1 MAEQR
6 HVSIPKPFASGDAGE
21 WFKRFEICC
30 KANAW
35 DEKAKVLKLPTLLE
49 GEALAT
55 WMELSEDEQEDYGAA
70 KQKMIERMVPASFVS
85 MDGFLKCRL
94 RSGEALSLYLYEL
107 KRLLDQ
113 AMPGLDATARSPLL
127 LHQFM
132 EGLPT
137 VVSKQLRAAGD
148 VKDLDTALERAR
160 TLMTLEEGSTT
171 VAAMEEKLR
180 EETQVQ
186 KLAHQIT
193 LLTEQVAALS
203 DTLNDNAGKEKEMQ
217 NVFRVD
223 DWGIW
228 LGIVVSRETTTG
240 RGATVNILLDSGS
253 SISLVRKA
261 ALQVAENVRVITP
274 TTLIQLVTA
283 AGEKLKIVDYV
294 TAPIQVLYN
303 NNNRNKPDG
312 LSTLLPIIQK
322 AKSTSHFAAAT
333 RSQDEDVVDECAVP
347 KFGNLVAS
355 FELPECPRSEL
366 KTVVGKF
373 KTLFRTLP
381 GKTDYADHYIPTTG
395 SPVRVPPRRIPEQYR
410 SEVEEQIKS
419 MLQQGIIENSCSPW
433 MAPAVYVEK
442 KSGDIR
448 LCVDYREL
456 NKRTKK
462 DAYPLPLPDEVQG
475 HMAGATIFSTLD
487 LQSGY
492 WQLPVYAKDRE
503 KTAFCPG
510 PGMGLYQFT
519 RMPFGL
525 TGAPSSF
532 QHLMDTV
539 MRGLLFVRTYIDDV
553 IIFSKDESQHK
564 EHLNIVFQKLQGAG
578 LTLRG
583 KKCHIGMDK
592 VFYLGHT
599 FSGAGMMPDPGK
611 VKVVEEWP
619 TPHDVH
625 SVRQFLGLA
634 SYYRRYVNAF
644 AAIAAPLHVLTQKD
658 TPFNWTTECDAA
670 FQTLKQNLVQAPIL
684 AYPRF
689 DQDAGTFVLQAD
701 ASAVGLGAVL
711 EQDGHVIAYA
721 SRSLN
726 KSEQQYSVIQKECLA
741 VVYALKQFRHYL
753 LGRPFNITTDHAP
766 LQWLSAQKMEGLLCR
781 WALAIQE
788 YDFQI
793 EYKKG
798 SQNGNADALSRRSVG
813 AITHS
818 GQPLDDMRKAQ
829 RDDHAIGIV
838 YTTLLSKKTP
848 THSGKWRQHPLRRY
862 RQLWSQLQLIDGIVC
877 RRYAPSP
884 ASDVISVPVLPE
896 SLQREALQ
904 RNHDAPSAGH
914 QGIEKTLQ
922 RLKQEAFWANMAKDV
937 NQYCSKCVVCQ
948 QAKLPTPTPAPM
960 TNIPIGR
967 PWKMIAV
974 DVLAVPRSV
983 NNNIYLLVIQDYF
996 TKWVE
1001 AIPLPDQTANRITT
1015 EIIRLFAVYG
1025 IPDILHSD
1033 QGTNFESTIFQQT
1046 LEAFGINKRRTTAY
1060 HPQCDGM
1067 VERVN
1072 RSLLQLLR
1080 AYVEKDYEWERY
1092 LPLVLYAYRTAVH
1105 MSTGVSPFVLMFGR
1119 EPRSNDLSPHIAF
1132 DTNSYQG
1139 YLQAK
1144 LAELRDF
1151 VDANM
1156 VQAGAAQKTSF
1167 DSHAKLRFFKEG
1179 DTVWLSVPKSSKLG
1193 SKWEGKWIIKSVKND
1208 INMEITDGT
1217 RTRIVHINRLQH
1229 RNQRQYNEVPPK
1241 DYPTIDVWNAPQID
1255 HIITSPDLPRE
1266 DLPREDLPRE
1276 DLPEEQRR
1284 YPTRQRRQPDRY

>member
-1 MAEQR
+1 MSSAGKRQR
-6 HVSIPKPFASGDAGE
+6 DVRRG
-21 WFKRFEICC
+21 
-30 KANAW
+30 
-35 DEKAKVLKLPTLLE
+35 
-49 GEALAT
+49 
-55 WMELSEDEQEDYGAA
+55 Q
-70 KQKMIERMVPASFVS
+70 
-85 MDGFLKCRL
+85 
-94 RSGEALSLYLYEL
+94 
-107 KRLLDQ
+107 Q
-113 AMPGLDATARSPLL
+113 ASPLVC
-127 LHQFM
+127 
-132 EGLPT
+132 EGPA
-137 VVSKQLRAAGD
+137 VSKLVTIAAIESK
-148 VKDLDTALERAR
+148 VV
-160 TLMTLEEGSTT
+160 TLTG
-171 VAAMEEKLR
+171 KL
-180 EETQVQ
+180 
-186 KLAHQIT
+186 
-193 LLTEQVAALS
+193 
-203 DTLNDNAGKEKEMQ
+203 G
-217 NVFRVD
+217 
-223 DWGIW
+223 
-228 LGIVVSRETTTG
+228 
-240 RGATVNILLDSGS
+240 GATVNILLDSGS

-294 TAPIQVLYN
+294 TAPIQVGDRTIEHNFVVVDNLITSVILGVDFMQKHGLVLNFSHSPVQVLYN

-381 GKTDYADHYIPTTG
+381 RKTDYADHYIPTTG

-532 QHLMDTV
+532 QRLMDTV

-1105 MSTGVSPFVLMFGR
+1105 TSTGVSPFVLMFGR

-1276 DLPEEQRR
+1276 DLPREDLPREDLPEEQRR

>member
-1 MAEQR
+1 
-6 HVSIPKPFASGDAGE
+6 
-21 WFKRFEICC
+21 
-30 KANAW
+30 
-35 DEKAKVLKLPTLLE
+35 
-49 GEALAT
+49 
-55 WMELSEDEQEDYGAA
+55 
-70 KQKMIERMVPASFVS
+70 
-85 MDGFLKCRL
+85 
-94 RSGEALSLYLYEL
+94 
-107 KRLLDQ
+107 
-113 AMPGLDATARSPLL
+113 
-127 LHQFM
+127 
-132 EGLPT
+132 
-137 VVSKQLRAAGD
+137 
-148 VKDLDTALERAR
+148 
-160 TLMTLEEGSTT
+160 
-171 VAAMEEKLR
+171 
-180 EETQVQ
+180 
-186 KLAHQIT
+186 
-193 LLTEQVAALS
+193 
-203 DTLNDNAGKEKEMQ
+203 
-217 NVFRVD
+217 
-223 DWGIW
+223 
-228 LGIVVSRETTTG
+228 
-240 RGATVNILLDSGS
+240 
-253 SISLVRKA
+253 
-261 ALQVAENVRVITP
+261 
-274 TTLIQLVTA
+274 
-283 AGEKLKIVDYV
+283 
-294 TAPIQVLYN
+294 
-303 NNNRNKPDG
+303 
-312 LSTLLPIIQK
+312 
-322 AKSTSHFAAAT
+322 
-333 RSQDEDVVDECAVP
+333 
-347 KFGNLVAS
+347 
-355 FELPECPRSEL
+355 
-366 KTVVGKF
+366 
-373 KTLFRTLP
+373 
-381 GKTDYADHYIPTTG
+381 
-395 SPVRVPPRRIPEQYR
+395 
-410 SEVEEQIKS
+410 
-419 MLQQGIIENSCSPW
+419 
-433 MAPAVYVEK
+433 
-442 KSGDIR
+442 
-448 LCVDYREL
+448 
-456 NKRTKK
+456 
-462 DAYPLPLPDEVQG
+462 
-475 HMAGATIFSTLD
+475 
-487 LQSGY
+487 
-492 WQLPVYAKDRE
+492 
-503 KTAFCPG
+503 
-510 PGMGLYQFT
+510 MGLYQFT

-532 QHLMDTV
+532 QRLMDTV

-838 YTTLLSKKTP
+838 YTTLLSKKNP

-922 RLKQEAFWANMAKDV
+922 RLKQEAFWANTAI
-937 NQYCSKCVVCQ
+937 ST
-948 QAKLPTPTPAPM
+948 AAS
-960 TNIPIGR
+960 
-967 PWKMIAV
+967 
-974 DVLAVPRSV
+974 VLSV
-983 NNNIYLLVIQDYF
+983 NKQ
-996 TKWVE
+996 
-1001 AIPLPDQTANRITT
+1001 
-1015 EIIRLFAVYG
+1015 
-1025 IPDILHSD
+1025 
-1033 QGTNFESTIFQQT
+1033 NFQ
-1046 LEAFGINKRRTTAY
+1046 
-1060 HPQCDGM
+1060 PQ
-1067 VERVN
+1067 
-1072 RSLLQLLR
+1072 
-1080 AYVEKDYEWERY
+1080 
-1092 LPLVLYAYRTAVH
+1092 
-1105 MSTGVSPFVLMFGR
+1105 
-1119 EPRSNDLSPHIAF
+1119 
-1132 DTNSYQG
+1132 
-1139 YLQAK
+1139 
-1144 LAELRDF
+1144 
-1151 VDANM
+1151 
-1156 VQAGAAQKTSF
+1156 
-1167 DSHAKLRFFKEG
+1167 
-1179 DTVWLSVPKSSKLG
+1179 
-1193 SKWEGKWIIKSVKND
+1193 
-1208 INMEITDGT
+1208 
-1217 RTRIVHINRLQH
+1217 
-1229 RNQRQYNEVPPK
+1229 
-1241 DYPTIDVWNAPQID
+1241 PQ
-1255 HIITSPDLPRE
+1255 P
-1266 DLPREDLPRE
+1266 
-1276 DLPEEQRR
+1276 Q
-1284 YPTRQRRQPDRY
+1284 

>member
-1 MAEQR
+1 MLE
-6 HVSIPKPFASGDAGE
+6 
-21 WFKRFEICC
+21 KRRKC
-30 KANAW
+30 KMFFVWTTGAY
-35 DEKAKVLKLPTLLE
+35 
-49 GEALAT
+49 GS
-55 WMELSEDEQEDYGAA
+55 ELSSAG
-70 KQKMIERMVPASFVS
+70 
-85 MDGFLKCRL
+85 
-94 RSGEALSLYLYEL
+94 
-107 KRLLDQ
+107 KRQRDVRRGQQ
-113 AMPGLDATARSPLL
+113 ASPLVC
-127 LHQFM
+127 
-132 EGLPT
+132 EGPA
-137 VVSKQLRAAGD
+137 VSKLVTIAAIESK
-148 VKDLDTALERAR
+148 VV
-160 TLMTLEEGSTT
+160 TLTG
-171 VAAMEEKLR
+171 KL
-180 EETQVQ
+180 
-186 KLAHQIT
+186 
-193 LLTEQVAALS
+193 
-203 DTLNDNAGKEKEMQ
+203 G
-217 NVFRVD
+217 
-223 DWGIW
+223 
-228 LGIVVSRETTTG
+228 
-240 RGATVNILLDSGS
+240 GATVNILLDSGS

-294 TAPIQVLYN
+294 TAPIQVGDRTIEHNFVVVDNLITSVILGVDFMQKHGLVLNFSHSPVQVLYN

-333 RSQDEDVVDECAVP
+333 RSQNEDVVDECAVP

-532 QHLMDTV
+532 QRLMDTV

-670 FQTLKQNLVQAPIL
+670 FQTLKQHLVQAPIL

-701 ASAVGLGAVL
+701 ASAIGLGAVL

-877 RRYAPSP
+877 KRYAPSP

-974 DVLAVPRSV
+974 DVLA
-983 NNNIYLLVIQDYF
+983 
-996 TKWVE
+996 

-1015 EIIRLFAVYG
+1015 EIIHLFAVYG
-1025 IPDILHSD
+1025 IRDILHSD
-1033 QGTNFESTIFQQT
+1033 Q
-1046 LEAFGINKRRTTAY
+1046 
-1060 HPQCDGM
+1060 
-1067 VERVN
+1067 
-1072 RSLLQLLR
+1072 
-1080 AYVEKDYEWERY
+1080 
-1092 LPLVLYAYRTAVH
+1092 AVH
-1105 MSTGVSPFVLMFGR
+1105 TSTGVSPFVLMFGR

-1266 DLPREDLPRE
+1266 DLPREDLP
-1276 DLPEEQRR
+1276 EEQRR
-1284 YPTRQRRQPDRY
+1284 YPTRQRRQPDRWDLHIKHR

>member
-1 MAEQR
+1 M
-6 HVSIPKPFASGDAGE
+6 GD
-21 WFKRFEICC
+21 R
-30 KANAW
+30 
-35 DEKAKVLKLPTLLE
+35 T
-49 GEALAT
+49 
-55 WMELSEDEQEDYGAA
+55 
-70 KQKMIERMVPASFVS
+70 IEHNF
-85 MDGFLKCRL
+85 
-94 RSGEALSLYLYEL
+94 
-107 KRLLDQ
+107 
-113 AMPGLDATARSPLL
+113 
-127 LHQFM
+127 
-132 EGLPT
+132 
-137 VVSKQLRAAGD
+137 
-148 VKDLDTALERAR
+148 
-160 TLMTLEEGSTT
+160 
-171 VAAMEEKLR
+171 
-180 EETQVQ
+180 
-186 KLAHQIT
+186 
-193 LLTEQVAALS
+193 
-203 DTLNDNAGKEKEMQ
+203 
-217 NVFRVD
+217 
-223 DWGIW
+223 
-228 LGIVVSRETTTG
+228 IVVDKLIT
-240 RGATVNILLDSGS
+240 AVILGVDFMQKHGLVLDFSHTP
-253 SISLVRKA
+253 V
-261 ALQVAENVRVITP
+261 QVV
-274 TTLIQLVTA
+274 
-283 AGEKLKIVDYV
+283 
-294 TAPIQVLYN
+294 YN
-303 NNNRNKPDG
+303 SKKGKVKMSDG
-312 LSTLLPIIQK
+312 LSTFLPITQRANSKIHS
-322 AKSTSHFAAAT
+322 AVAAV
-333 RSQDEDVVDECAVP
+333 SQDEDVVDECAIP
-347 KFGNLVAS
+347 KFGNLMAS
-355 FELPECPRSEL
+355 FDLPECPRPEL
-366 KTVVGKF
+366 RNVVDEF
-373 KTLFRTLP
+373 KALFRTLP
-381 GKTDYADHYIPTTG
+381 GKTDNADHYIPTTG
-395 SPVRVPPRRIPEQYR
+395 PPVRVPLRRIPEQYR
-410 SEVEEQIKS
+410 PEVEEQIKS
-419 MLQQGIIENSCSPW
+419 MLQQGIIEESSSPW

-448 LCVDYREL
+448 LCVDYREP

-475 HMAGATIFSTLD
+475 QMAGATIFSTLD

-492 WQLPVYAKDRE
+492 WQLPVYARDRE

-532 QHLMDTV
+532 QRLMDTV
-539 MRGLLFVRTYIDDV
+539 MRGLRFVKTYIDDV

-564 EHLNIVFQKLQGAG
+564 EHLNIVFQKIQEAG
-578 LTLRG
+578 LTLRD

-592 VFYLGHT
+592 VFYLGHI

-611 VKVVEEWP
+611 VKVVQEWP
-619 TPHDVH
+619 TPHDVL

-644 AAIAAPLHVLTQKD
+644 ATVAAPLHSLTHKD
-658 TPFNWTTECDAA
+658 TPFNWTTECDEA
-670 FQTLKQNLVQAPIL
+670 FRTLKQNLVQAPVL

-689 DQDAGTFVLQAD
+689 DHNASVFVLQAD
-701 ASAVGLGAVL
+701 ASAAGLGAVL

-721 SRSLN
+721 SRGLN

-741 VVYALKQFRHYL
+741 IVYALKQFRHYL
-753 LGRPFNITTDHAP
+753 LGRSFKITTDHAP
-766 LQWLSAQKMEGLLCR
+766 LQWLSARKMEGLLCR

-798 SQNGNADALSRRSVG
+798 SQNGNVDALSRRSIM
-813 AITHS
+813 AITHA
-818 GQPLDDMRKAQ
+818 GQPLEGMQRAQ
-829 RDDHAIGIV
+829 RNDPTISV
-838 YTTLLSKKTP
+838 LYTTLLSKKIP
-848 THSGKWRQHPLRRY
+848 AHSGNWRQHPLRRY
-862 RQLWSQLQLIDGIVC
+862 RQIWSQLRLIDGIVC

-896 SLQREALQ
+896 SLQKEALQ

-914 QGIEKTLQ
+914 QRMEKTLQ
-922 RLKQEAFWANMAKDV
+922 RLKQEAFWVHMAREV
-937 NQYCSKCVVCQ
+937 NEYCNKCVVCQ
-948 QAKLPTPTPAPM
+948 QAKLPNPSPAPI

-974 DVLAVPRSV
+974 DVLEVPRSV
-983 NNNIYLLVIQDYF
+983 HNNIYLLVIQDYF

-1001 AIPLPDQTANRITT
+1001 AIPLPDQTASRITT
-1015 EIIRLFAVYG
+1015 EIVRLFAVYG

-1067 VERVN
+1067 VERMN

-1105 MSTGVSPFVLMFGR
+1105 TSTGVSPFALMFGR
-1119 EPRSNDLSPHIAF
+1119 EPRSTDLSPPIAF

-1151 VDANM
+1151 VEANT
-1156 VQAGAAQKTSF
+1156 VQAGAAQKIAF

-1179 DTVWLSVPKSSKLG
+1179 DPVWLSIPKSSKLG
-1193 SKWEGKWIIKSVKND
+1193 SRWEGEWIIKSVKNE

-1217 RTRIVHINRLQH
+1217 RTRVVHINRLHH
-1229 RNQRQYNEVPPK
+1229 RNQRQFKEVPPN
-1241 DYPTIDVWNAPQID
+1241 DHPTNDVWTAPQIE
-1255 HIITSPDLPRE
+1255 HIITSPDLPGE
-1266 DLPREDLPRE
+1266 DLPGEDLPGE
-1276 DLPEEQRR
+1276 DLPGEQRR

>member
-1 MAEQR
+1 
-6 HVSIPKPFASGDAGE
+6 
-21 WFKRFEICC
+21 
-30 KANAW
+30 
-35 DEKAKVLKLPTLLE
+35 
-49 GEALAT
+49 
-55 WMELSEDEQEDYGAA
+55 
-70 KQKMIERMVPASFVS
+70 
-85 MDGFLKCRL
+85 MDGFLKRRL

-186 KLAHQIT
+186 KLAHQIK

-240 RGATVNILLDSGS
+240 RPYSRGQQASPLVCEGPAVSKLVTIAAIESKVVTLTGKLGGATVNIFLDSGS

-294 TAPIQVLYN
+294 TAPIQVGDRTIEHNFVVVDNLITSVILGVDFMQKHGLVLNFSHSPVQVLYN

-410 SEVEEQIKS
+410 SVVEEQIKS
-419 MLQQGIIENSCSPW
+419 RLQQGIIENSCSPW

-487 LQSGY
+487 LQSAFWDCTSY
-492 WQLPVYAKDRE
+492 TNAFWPDWCSQLISTPD
-503 KTAFCPG
+503 G
-510 PGMGLYQFT
+510 
-519 RMPFGL
+519 
-525 TGAPSSF
+525 
-532 QHLMDTV
+532 HN
-539 MRGLLFVRTYIDDV
+539 
-553 IIFSKDESQHK
+553 ESQHK

-634 SYYRRYVNAF
+634 SYYWRYVNAF

-1025 IPDILHSD
+1025 IQDILHSD

-1105 MSTGVSPFVLMFGR
+1105 TSTGVSPFVLMFGR

-1229 RNQRQYNEVPPK
+1229 RNQHQYNEVPPK

-1266 DLPREDLPRE
+1266 DLPREDLP
-1276 DLPEEQRR
+1276 EEQRR

>member
-55 WMELSEDEQEDYGAA
+55 WMELSEDEQGDYGAA

-85 MDGFLKCRL
+85 WTDFSSADFDREKHYHCTFTNSNGYWTKRCLVSMQLHALRYCYTNLWKDYQRLFQSTRRSNSEHLAGFGLFNLIGEKGGVTSSRKC
-94 RSGEALSLYLYEL
+94 
-107 KRLLDQ
+107 
-113 AMPGLDATARSPLL
+113 P
-127 LHQFM
+127 
-132 EGLPT
+132 
-137 VVSKQLRAAGD
+137 
-148 VKDLDTALERAR
+148 
-160 TLMTLEEGSTT
+160 
-171 VAAMEEKLR
+171 
-180 EETQVQ
+180 
-186 KLAHQIT
+186 
-193 LLTEQVAALS
+193 
-203 DTLNDNAGKEKEMQ
+203 
-217 NVFRVD
+217 
-223 DWGIW
+223 
-228 LGIVVSRETTTG
+228 
-240 RGATVNILLDSGS
+240 
-253 SISLVRKA
+253 
-261 ALQVAENVRVITP
+261 TP

-294 TAPIQVLYN
+294 TAPIQVGDRTIEHNFVVVDNLITSVILGVDFMQKHGLVLNFSHSPVQVLYN

-395 SPVRVPPRRIPEQYR
+395 SPVRVPPHRIPEQYR

-503 KTAFCPG
+503 KTALCPG

-532 QHLMDTV
+532 QRLMDT
-539 MRGLLFVRTYIDDV
+539 MRA
-553 IIFSKDESQHK
+553 SQHK

-583 KKCHIGMDK
+583 EKCHIGMDK

-599 FSGAGMMPDPGK
+599 FSGARMMPDPGK

-741 VVYALKQFRHYL
+741 L
-753 LGRPFNITTDHAP
+753 
-766 LQWLSAQKMEGLLCR
+766 
-781 WALAIQE
+781 
-788 YDFQI
+788 I

-848 THSGKWRQHPLRRY
+848 THSGK
-862 RQLWSQLQLIDGIVC
+862 
-877 RRYAPSP
+877 RYAPSP

-922 RLKQEAFWANMAKDV
+922 RLKQEAFWANVAKDV

-948 QAKLPTPTPAPM
+948 QAKLPTPAPM

-1033 QGTNFESTIFQQT
+1033 QGTSFECTIFQQT

-1105 MSTGVSPFVLMFGR
+1105 TSTGVSPFVLMFGR

-1156 VQAGAAQKTSF
+1156 VQAGAAQKTYF

-1179 DTVWLSVPKSSKLG
+1179 DTVWLSVPQCKKTCQEKTCQEKTCQEKTCQEKTCQKSRDDTPQDKGDNQIGTKL
-1193 SKWEGKWIIKSVKND
+1193 
-1208 INMEITDGT
+1208 
-1217 RTRIVHINRLQH
+1217 
-1229 RNQRQYNEVPPK
+1229 
-1241 DYPTIDVWNAPQID
+1241 
-1255 HIITSPDLPRE
+1255 
-1266 DLPREDLPRE
+1266 
-1276 DLPEEQRR
+1276 
-1284 YPTRQRRQPDRY
+1284 